1 MEVLRRYP
9 LLQLLLFN
17 SYFIGSCSSCGVV
30 NEELIEYRRQ
40 QLQRRLLDQHR
51 RALDETA
58 GTLNST
64 SEALNQT
71 NEGPLAEIL
80 DELQEQ
86 SSTATEEPTFTSTEE
101 PYNPKLLFRG
111 SLLNE
116 LREPLENAQV
126 QFWQADL
133 NGNYLHPGDDLNG
146 FELMTDT
153 FSYFG
158 TASTDSNGT
167 FDFITYRPGIYL
179 ERPVTHIHFKVFVN
193 GTEYLTSQFY
203 FADEGVGRWY
213 EDSVVLTLT
222 EDVDEDGNIVTSTEK
237 EIVVNTRTA
246 PRGSYWGT
254 TFTPRDMEGPFY
266 PVVDFMEV
274 GNDMTQGLNPDV
286 LGSGAET
293 VSAASPPT
301 TGLLPSSA
309 LSLCALVSLFVY

>member
-9 LLQLLLFN
+9 LVQLLLFN
-17 SYFIGSCSSCGVV
+17 SFIIGRCSSCGVV

-40 QLQRRLLDQHR
+40 QLQRRLLDQNGR
-51 RALDETA
+51 GLDETA
-58 GTLNST
+58 GTLNQI
-64 SEALNQT
+64 SEAPDQT
-71 NEGPLAEIL
+71 TEGPLAALL

-86 SSTATEEPTFTSTEE
+86 SPTATEEPTSTSPEE
-101 PYNPKLLFRG
+101 PYNPKLLFHG

-116 LREPLENAQV
+116 LREPLENAQI

-146 FELMTDT
+146 FDLMTDT

-179 ERPVTHIHFKVFVN
+179 QRPVTHIHFKVFVN

-222 EDVDEDGNIVTSTEK
+222 EDVDEEGNVVTSTEK

-246 PRGSYWGT
+246 PSGSYWGT
-254 TFTPRDMEGPFY
+254 TFTPSDMEGPFY

-274 GNDMTQGLNPDV
+274 GNDMTQGLNPDFM
-286 LGSGAET
+286 GSTTET
-293 VSAASPPT
+293 GSAASPPT
-301 TGLLPSSA
+301 RGLFLSPA
-309 LSLCALVSLFVY
+309 LCLCAFLSLFVY